1 MQSLDRRRP
10 RLPDVQAR
18 RVWKI
23 AGEDA
28 CACEQL
34 RAEQSMAIAD
44 AVETRTLW
52 DVERIRADFPVLHQ
66 SVNGKPLIYLDNG
79 ASSQVPQVVIDRGI
93 FYIEQEHSNIHRGVH
108 YLSQRATTAYEGARE
123 KVKRFINA
131 RESRECIF
139 VRGTT
144 EGINL
149 VMHGYGRKF
158 IGEGDEVVISAMEH
172 HANIVPWQMLCEEKG
187 ARLRVIP
194 MNDAGELILD
204 EYDALL
210 NTRTKLVALTHVSN
224 ALGTINPIKDMIA
237 QAHKYGVPVLIDGA
251 QSAPHMPVDVQDLD
265 CDFYAFSGHKM
276 YAPTGSGIIYGKAQ
290 LLEMMN
296 PFQGGGD
303 MIKNVTFEKTTYAE
317 LPNKMEAGTPAIASQ
332 IGLGAAIDY
341 LNSIGREQAAAWEN
355 ELLRYATERVSAIE
369 GVRIIGTAKKKAS
382 VLSFVIDGIHP
393 HDIGT
398 ILDQEGIA
406 VRAGHHC
413 AQPVMQR
420 FNVPA
425 TARAS
430 FAFYNTKEEIDVL
443 AQTIEKV
450 IEIFS

>member
-1 MQSLDRRRP
+1 MLST
-10 RLPDVQAR
+10 
-18 RVWKI
+18 
-23 AGEDA
+23 
-28 CACEQL
+28 
-34 RAEQSMAIAD
+34 AD
-44 AVETRTLW
+44 AIQTSGAVNIW
-52 DVERIRADFPVLHQ
+52 DVERVRADFPVLHQ
-66 SVNGKPLIYLDNG
+66 TVNGKPLIYLDNG

-139 VRGTT
+139 VRGAT

-149 VMHGYGRKF
+149 VMQGYGRKF
-158 IGEGDEVVISAMEH
+158 IGEGDEIIISAMEH

-210 NTRTKLVALTHVSN
+210 NTRTKLVAITHVSN
-224 ALGTINPIKDMIA
+224 ALGTINPIKEMIV

-276 YAPTGSGIIYGKAQ
+276 YAPTGSGIVYGKAE
-290 LLEMMN
+290 LLEKMN

-303 MIKNVTFEKTTYAE
+303 MIKTVTFEKTTYAE

-341 LNSIGREQAAAWEN
+341 LDSIGREQAAVYEA
-355 ELLRYATERVSAIE
+355 ELLRYATERVSSIE
-369 GVRIIGTAKKKAS
+369 GVRIIGTAKNKAS

-420 FNVPA
+420 FNLPA

-430 FAFYNTKEEIDVL
+430 FAFYNTKAEIDVL

>member
-1 MQSLDRRRP
+1 M
-10 RLPDVQAR
+10 VQTEDS
-18 RVWKI
+18 I
-23 AGEDA
+23 ATVSD
-28 CACEQL
+28 
-34 RAEQSMAIAD
+34 S
-44 AVETRTLW
+44 W
-52 DVERIRADFPVLHQ
+52 DVARVRADFPVLHQ
-66 SVNGKPLIYLDNG
+66 TVNGKPLVYLDNA
-79 ASSQVPQVVIDRGI
+79 ASSQVPQVVIDRGSV
-93 FYIEQEHSNIHRGVH
+93 YLEQEHSNIHRGVH

-131 RESRECIF
+131 REARECIF
-139 VRGTT
+139 VRGAT

-149 VMHGYGRKF
+149 VMYGYGRKF
-158 IGEGDEVVISAMEH
+158 IGEGDEIIISAMEH
-172 HANIVPWQMLCEEKG
+172 HANIVPWQMLCQEKG

-194 MNDAGELILD
+194 MNDAGELLLD
-204 EYDALL
+204 EFDGLL
-210 NTRTKLVALTHVSN
+210 NERTKLVGVVHVSN
-224 ALGTINPIKDMIA
+224 ALGTINPVKEMIA
-237 QAHKYGVPVLIDGA
+237 QAHKYGVPVLVDGA
-251 QSAPHMPVDVQDLD
+251 QATPHMPVDMQDLD
-265 CDFYAFSGHKM
+265 CDFYVFSGHKM
-276 YAPTGSGIIYGKAQ
+276 YAPTGSGIVYGKAE
-290 LLEMMN
+290 LLEKMD

-303 MIKNVTFEKTTYAE
+303 MIKTVTFEKTIYAE
-317 LPNKMEAGTPAIASQ
+317 LPNRLEAGTPAIASQ

-341 LNSIGREQAAAWEN
+341 LNAIGREQAAAHEA
-355 ELLRYATERVSAIE
+355 ELLRYATERISAIE
-369 GVRIIGTAKKKAS
+369 GVRIVGTAKNKAS
-382 VLSFVIDGIHP
+382 VLSFVIDDIHP

-443 AQTIEKV
+443 ARTIERV

>member
-1 MQSLDRRRP
+1 MATIEQLVPIRP
-10 RLPDVQAR
+10 KAPDV
-18 RVWKI
+18 
-23 AGEDA
+23 
-28 CACEQL
+28 
-34 RAEQSMAIAD
+34 
-44 AVETRTLW
+44 W
-52 DVERIRADFPVLHQ
+52 DVERIRKDFPVLGQMVH
-66 SVNGKPLIYLDNG
+66 GKPLVYLDNA
-79 ASSQVPQVVIDRGI
+79 ASSQVPQMVIERGSQ
-93 FYIEQEHSNIHRGVH
+93 YLKYEHSNIHRGVH
-108 YLSQRATTAYEGARE
+108 YLSMKATNAYEGARE

-131 RESRECIF
+131 RDVKECIF
-139 VRGTT
+139 VRGAT

-158 IGEGDEVVISAMEH
+158 IGAGDEIIISAMEH

-187 ARLRVIP
+187 AQLRVIP

-210 NTRTKLVALTHVSN
+210 NTRTKLVAVTHVSN
-224 ALGTINPIKDMIA
+224 ALGTINPIKEMIV

-276 YAPTGSGIIYGKAQ
+276 YAPTGSGIVYGKAE
-290 LLEMMN
+290 LLEKMN

-303 MIKNVTFEKTTYAE
+303 MIKTVTFEKTTYAE

-341 LNSIGREQAAAWEN
+341 LNGIGREQAAAYEA
-355 ELLRYATERVSAIE
+355 ELLRYATERVSSIE
-369 GVRIIGTAKKKAS
+369 GVRIIGTAKNKAS

-430 FAFYNTKEEIDVL
+430 FAFYNTKAEIDVL

>member
-1 MQSLDRRRP
+1 MSTEVASIVKSDP
-10 RLPDVQAR
+10 ATDPGTKA
-18 RVWKI
+18 VWN
-23 AGEDA
+23 
-28 CACEQL
+28 
-34 RAEQSMAIAD
+34 
-44 AVETRTLW
+44 
-52 DVERIRADFPVLHQ
+52 VERIRADFPVLHQ
-66 SVNGKPLIYLDNG
+66 TVNGKPLIYLDNS
-79 ASSQVPQVVIDRGI
+79 ASSQVPQVVIDRGSV
-93 FYIEQEHSNIHRGVH
+93 YIEQEHSNIHRGVH
-108 YLSQRATTAYEGARE
+108 YLSQKATTAYEGARE

-139 VRGTT
+139 VRGAT

-149 VMHGYGRKF
+149 VMYGYGRKF
-158 IGEGDEVVISAMEH
+158 IGEGDEIVISAMEH
-172 HANIVPWQMLCEEKG
+172 HANIVPWQMLCDEKG
-187 ARLRVIP
+187 ARLRVVP
-194 MNDAGELILD
+194 MNDAGELLLD
-204 EYDALL
+204 EYDGLL
-210 NTRTKLVALTHVSN
+210 NERTKFVSLIHVSN
-224 ALGTINPIKDMIA
+224 ALGTINPVKEMIA

-251 QSAPHMPVDVQDLD
+251 QAAPHMPVDVQDLD
-265 CDFYAFSGHKM
+265 ADFYVFSGHKM
-276 YAPTGSGIIYGKAQ
+276 YAPTGSGIVYGKAE
-290 LLEMMN
+290 LLEEMN

-303 MIKNVTFEKTTYAE
+303 MIKTVTFEKTTYAD
-317 LPNKMEAGTPAIASQ
+317 LPNKLEAGTPAIASQ

-341 LNSIGREQAAAWEN
+341 LNSIGREQAAAYEA

-369 GVRIIGTAKKKAS
+369 GVRIIGTAKNKAS
-382 VLSFVIDGIHP
+382 VLSFIIDDIHP

-443 AQTIEKV
+443 ARTIEKV
-450 IEIFS
+450 IEIFG

>member
-1 MQSLDRRRP
+1 MVSSVDTLI
-10 RLPDVQAR
+10 
-18 RVWKI
+18 KTK
-23 AGEDA
+23 
-28 CACEQL
+28 
-34 RAEQSMAIAD
+34 SAD
-44 AVETRTLW
+44 TW
-52 DVERIRADFPVLHQ
+52 DVERVRNDFPVLRQ
-66 SVNGKPLIYLDNG
+66 TVNGKPLIYLDNA
-79 ASSQVPQVVIDRGI
+79 ASSQVPQVVIDRGSA
-93 FYIEQEHSNIHRGVH
+93 YLEHEHSNIHRGVH

-123 KVKRFINA
+123 TVKRFINA
-131 RESRECIF
+131 REARECIF
-139 VRGTT
+139 VRGAT

-158 IGEGDEVVISAMEH
+158 IDRDDEIIISAMEH

-187 ARLRVIP
+187 ALLRVIP
-194 MNDAGELILD
+194 MNDAGELLLD
-204 EYDALL
+204 AYEGLL
-210 NTRTKLVALTHVSN
+210 NERTKLVAITHVSN
-224 ALGTINPIKDMIA
+224 ALGTINPVEQMIA
-237 QAHKYGVPVLIDGA
+237 YAHKYGVPVLIDGA

-265 CDFYAFSGHKM
+265 CDFYVFSGHKM
-276 YAPTGSGIIYGKAQ
+276 YAPTGSGIVYGKAE
-290 LLEMMN
+290 LLEKMN

-303 MIKNVTFEKTTYAE
+303 MIKTVTFEKTTYAG

-341 LNSIGREQAAAWEN
+341 LNSIGREQAAAHEA
-355 ELLRYATERVSAIE
+355 ELLLYATERISAIE
-369 GVRIIGTAKKKAS
+369 GVRIIGTARKKAS
-382 VLSFVIDGIHP
+382 VLSFVIDDIHP

-420 FNVPA
+420 FHVPA

-443 AQTIEKV
+443 ARTIEHV